1 MSLSST
7 PPTRHRTDEVP
18 RSRRRTSWWRA
29 AWWRAAA
36 GVAAAILLATSGTT
50 AASAPAHAA
59 GTTAGAA
66 TSAGC
71 LTVTI
76 ESSYW
81 NNGPDSGGV
90 FRDITITNA
99 CATAVTGWKLV
110 LTLPA
115 GETVQQGW
123 NANWTLDGTTLTAA
137 PTTWNNIIAAGRS
150 VEIGYV
156 GAWTGDRPQDP
167 GCTINGDP
175 CDGNQP
181 GPGPAPEVTLTSP
194 VDNSYLVSVCAIRM
208 TADASTKT
216 GTIERVEFHINNQL
230 VGSDTTA
237 PYGIDVPPDH
247 PALRDGDTSDG
258 FPRHT
263 AFARVVTVSPADT
276 ADSATITFSQAAPP
290 PALMVIACPSQVEVS
305 AGGSATM
312 TFVTVCAAAPA
323 LHLTVTGDP
332 GVSVTPTVTR
342 PGSTEHP
349 VTITAAPGSAGA
361 VAQVRATADTGSCL
375 PATATVTVG
384 PPD

>member
-7 PPTRHRTDEVP
+7 PPTHHRTDGLP

-29 AWWRAAA
+29 AA
-36 GVAAAILLATSGTT
+36 GVAAAMLLATSGT
-50 AASAPAHAA
+50 AATGAPAYAV
-59 GTTAGAA
+59 GTTAGDAA
-66 TSAGC
+66 SAGC

-90 FRDITITNA
+90 FRDITITNN
-99 CATAVTGWKLV
+99 CATAVNGWKLV

-123 NANWTLDGTTLTAA
+123 NANWTLDGKTLTAT
-137 PTTWNNIIAAGRS
+137 PTTWNNVIAAGGS

-156 GAWTGDRPQDP
+156 GAWTGGRPQDP

-175 CDGNQP
+175 CDGT

-194 VDNSYLVSVCAIRM
+194 VDGSYLVSVCAVRM
-208 TADASTKT
+208 TADASTDV
-216 GTIERVEFHINNQL
+216 GTIDRVEFYINDIL
-230 VGSDTTA
+230 VGSDSSA

-247 PALRDGDTSDG
+247 PALRIGSPSI
-258 FPRHT
+258 PRHT
-263 AFARVVTVSPADT
+263 AFARVVTVAPAAT
-276 ADSATITFSQAAPP
+276 ADSPEVGFTPAPMP
-290 PALMVIACPSQVEVS
+290 PALMVIACPSQVAVPEGGTAIVTFVVS
-305 AGGSATM
+305 ACTTSA
-312 TFVTVCAAAPA
+312 A

-342 PGSTEHP
+342 PGSPEHP

-361 VAQVRATADTGSCL
+361 VARVTATADTNSCL

-384 PPD
+384 PAQ